1 MQGATKGEP
10 VFQPGD
16 LVPESGVYT
25 VVHNQHRQRHTAT
38 IFKGRHFPQ
47 CARCGDRVRFLLLQR
62 ATLILEDVDFRQ
74 LTDHDETASGSDAK

>member
-1 MQGATKGEP
+1 MQGASKSEQ

-25 VVHNQHRQRHTAT
+25 VVHDHHRQRHTAA

-47 CARCGDRVRFLLLQR
+47 CARCGDKVRFLLLQR
-62 ATLILEDVDFRQ
+62 ATLILEDVDFKQ
-74 LTDHDETASGSDAK
+74 LSEPDQTDG